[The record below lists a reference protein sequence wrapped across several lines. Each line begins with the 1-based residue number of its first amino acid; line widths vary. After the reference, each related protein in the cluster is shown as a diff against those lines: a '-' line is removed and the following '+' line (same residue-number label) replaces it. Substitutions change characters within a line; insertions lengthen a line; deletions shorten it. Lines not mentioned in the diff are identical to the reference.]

1 MRIPMKVD
9 YGVRALVDLA
19 QHAAHTPTRTA
30 EIATRQYIPEP
41 YLDQVLTTLNKFGFI
56 RSRRGPNGGHV
67 LARPPEEI
75 SLGDVMAVLEG
86 RSSPLDCIDEPSEC
100 TLSAVCAQR
109 ELWRDVEDAIQGL
122 LNTTSIARL
131 ASRQLVLARQL
142 G

>member
-19 QHAAHTPTRTA
+19 QHRDGGPIRTA
-30 EIATRQYIPEP
+30 EIASRQYIPEP

-67 LARPPEEI
+67 LARSPEEI
-75 SLGDVMAVLEG
+75 SIGDVMAVLES
-86 RSSPLDCIDEPSEC
+86 RSAPLDCIEEPSEC

-109 ELWRDVEDAIQGL
+109 EVWRDVEEAIQLL
-122 LNTTSIARL
+122 LNTTSVAGL
-131 ASRQLVLARQL
+131 ASRQRDLAGRL
-142 G
+142 A

>member
-19 QHAAHTPTRTA
+19 QHAAHAPTRTA
-30 EIATRQYIPEP
+30 EIAARQYIPEP

-56 RSRRGPNGGHV
+56 HSRRGPNGGHV

-86 RSSPLDCIDEPSEC
+86 RSSPLDCIEEPSEC

-122 LNTTSIARL
+122 LNTTSIAKL
-131 ASRQLVLARQL
+131 ASRQLVLATQL

>member
-122 LNTTSIARL
+122 LNTTSIAKL
-131 ASRQLVLARQL
+131 ASRQLVLATQL

>member
-1 MRIPMKVD
+1 M
-9 YGVRALVDLA
+9 
-19 QHAAHTPTRTA
+19 
-30 EIATRQYIPEP
+30 
-41 YLDQVLTTLNKFGFI
+41 
-56 RSRRGPNGGHV
+56 